1 MPSRAE
7 VPAPTRD
14 GPHERVV
21 PRCAGDAAARS
32 PWPSP
37 SPGADRR
44 GERFIAVQLAGSVSI
59 LVMAAMT
66 FVFDQASSIDL
77 AVTFGVLSLP
87 AALLYA
93 VFLERWL

>member
-1 MPSRAE
+1 M
-7 VPAPTRD
+7 
-14 GPHERVV
+14 GRVSAWTV
-21 PRCAGDAAARS
+21 AVLALLPPLAVALALAWRDAAGR
-32 PWPSP
+32 
-37 SPGADRR
+37 
-44 GERFIAVQLAGSVSI
+44 RFIAVQLAGSVSI

-66 FVFDQASSIDL
+66 FVFDQPSSIDL

>member
-1 MPSRAE
+1 MARVSGWLIALLAMLPPLAVTFALAWRG
-7 VPAPTRD
+7 PA
-14 GPHERVV
+14 GQ
-21 PRCAGDAAARS
+21 
-32 PWPSP
+32 
-37 SPGADRR
+37 
-44 GERFIAVQLAGSVSI
+44 RFIAVQLAGSVSI

-77 AVTFGVLSLP
+77 AVTFGVLGLP

>member
-1 MPSRAE
+1 MVPSTSGA
-7 VPAPTRD
+7 
-14 GPHERVV
+14 
-21 PRCAGDAAARS
+21 AG
-32 PWPSP
+32 
-37 SPGADRR
+37 RR
-44 GERFIAVQLAGSVSI
+44 FVAVQLAGSISI

>member
-1 MPSRAE
+1 MLPPLAVALALAWR
-7 VPAPTRD
+7 
-14 GPHERVV
+14 GPV
-21 PRCAGDAAARS
+21 G
-32 PWPSP
+32 
-37 SPGADRR
+37 RR
-44 GERFIAVQLAGSVSI
+44 FVAVQLAGSVSI

>member
-1 MPSRAE
+1 MSAWFIALLAMLPPLAVALALAWR
-7 VPAPTRD
+7 
-14 GPHERVV
+14 GPV
-21 PRCAGDAAARS
+21 G
-32 PWPSP
+32 
-37 SPGADRR
+37 RR
-44 GERFIAVQLAGSVSI
+44 FVAVQLAGSVSI

-93 VFLERWL
+93 VVLERWL

>member
-1 MPSRAE
+1 MSVWFLALLAMLPPLAVAFGLAWRG
-7 VPAPTRD
+7 PAGR
-14 GPHERVV
+14 
-21 PRCAGDAAARS
+21 
-32 PWPSP
+32 
-37 SPGADRR
+37 
-44 GERFIAVQLAGSVSI
+44 RFIAVQLAGSVSI
-59 LVMAAMT
+59 LVMTAMT

>member
-1 MPSRAE
+1 M
-7 VPAPTRD
+7 
-14 GPHERVV
+14 
-21 PRCAGDAAARS
+21 S
-32 PWPSP
+32 PWFVALLAMLPP
-37 SPGADRR
+37 LAMALGLAWRGPTGRR
-44 GERFIAVQLAGSVSI
+44 FVAVQLAGSVSI